1 MLTRSTR
8 LTDFPVLS
16 LHLGSRIARLVAPIV
31 DPNDLKIIAYRVD
44 GPLVGR
50 EYGDILPTS
59 SVREHSPIGFIIDS
73 SDELVAADDIVRV
86 RDILKLHFNLI
97 GLKVVT
103 KRGTK
108 LGKVIDYTIDLD
120 SGLIQQL
127 IVQRP
132 PLKAFIDPE
141 LTISRSQI
149 LEVTDYEVKVKDEE
163 EKIRRVAQSEF
174 VPSFI
179 NPFREPDYA
188 TEPSAAEPSAARP
201 SAASPEL
208 PASPS
213 AAPLARSSTTESSA
227 SSSTTDRT
235 TS

>member
-1 MLTRSTR
+1 M
-8 LTDFPVLS
+8 
-16 LHLGSRIARLVAPIV
+16 
-31 DPNDLKIIAYRVD
+31 
-44 GPLVGR
+44 
-50 EYGDILPTS
+50 
-59 SVREHSPIGFIIDS
+59 REHSPIGFIIDS
-73 SDELVAADDIVRV
+73 SDELVVADDIVRV

-213 AAPLARSSTTESSA
+213 AAPLARSSTESSA

>member
-149 LEVTDYEVKVKDEE
+149 LEVSDYEVKVKDEE

-188 TEPSAAEPSAARP
+188 AEPSAARP
-201 SAASPEL
+201 SAASPE
-208 PASPS
+208 PP
-213 AAPLARSSTTESSA
+213 AAPLARSSTESSA